1 MIRHVR
7 TVKRRFAKILDRV
20 SEHAIPQLSAT
31 SIALFGLFHAGSLGL
46 FTDRYA
52 PLPAFSTVF
61 WLAHPLVWAFLYAAT
76 SLLLLYGSVRDKD
89 FTRGAVLGVCA
100 VHTAI
105 GFMTIVPIV
114 GPLEAPPTA
123 FSSYAAQAV
132 WCYLTYLMWRAR
144 VAKR

>member
-1 MIRHVR
+1 MIRAAR
-7 TVKRRFAKILDRV
+7 TVKRRFVKILDRV

-31 SIALFGLFHAGSLGL
+31 SIALFALFHAFSLAL
-46 FTDRYA
+46 FTDRYDH
-52 PLPAFSTVF
+52 LPAFSTVF
-61 WLAHPLVWAFLYAAT
+61 WVAHPAVWAVLYAGAAAA
-76 SLLLLYGSVRDKD
+76 LLYGSIRDRD

-105 GFMTIVPIV
+105 GFMTIIPIV

-132 WCYLTYLMWRAR
+132 WCYVTFLMWRVR

>member
-1 MIRHVR
+1 MTRVYR
-7 TVKRRFAKILDRV
+7 VVKRRFTKILDRV
-20 SEHAIPQLSAT
+20 SEQAVPQLSAT
-31 SIALFGLFHAGSLGL
+31 SIALFALFHAGSLAF
-46 FTDRYA
+46 FTDRYEH
-52 PLPAFSTVF
+52 LPAFSTVF
-61 WLAHPLVWAFLYAAT
+61 AFAHPAVWVTLYTVTAAI
-76 SLLLLYGSVRDKD
+76 LLYGSLRDRD

-105 GFMTIVPIV
+105 GFLTIVPIV

-132 WCYLTYLMWRAR
+132 WCYLTYILWRAR

>member
-1 MIRHVR
+1 MTRVYR
-7 TVKRRFAKILDRV
+7 TVKRRFTKILDRV
-20 SEHAIPQLSAT
+20 SEHAIPQLSAS
-31 SIALFGLFHAGSLGL
+31 SIALFALFHAFSLAL
-46 FTDRYA
+46 FTDRYT

-61 WLAHPLVWAFLYAAT
+61 WVAHPAVWAVLYGAT
-76 SLLLLYGSVRDKD
+76 ALILLYGSIRDRD

-105 GFMTIVPIV
+105 GFMTIIPIV

-132 WCYLTYLMWRAR
+132 WCYLTYLTWRAR

>member
-1 MIRHVR
+1 MTRVYR
-7 TVKRRFAKILDRV
+7 TVKRRFVKILDRI
-20 SEHAIPQLSAT
+20 SEHAVPQLSAT
-31 SIALFGLFHAGSLGL
+31 SIALFGLFHAFSLAL
-46 FTDRYA
+46 FTDRYDN
-52 PLPAFSTVF
+52 LPAFSTVF
-61 WLAHPLVWAFLYAAT
+61 WLAHPLVWAVLYFVT
-76 SLLLLYGSVRDKD
+76 SLILLYGSIRDYD
-89 FTRGAVLGVCA
+89 FVKGAVLGVCA

-132 WCYLTYLMWRAR
+132 WCYITFLLWRVR

>member
-31 SIALFGLFHAGSLGL
+31 SIALFGLFHAGALAL
-46 FTDRYA
+46 FPERYA

-61 WLAHPLVWAFLYAAT
+61 LVAHPAVWAFLYTVT
-76 SLLLLYGSVRDKD
+76 STILLYGSVRDKD

-105 GFMTIVPIV
+105 GFMTIIPIV